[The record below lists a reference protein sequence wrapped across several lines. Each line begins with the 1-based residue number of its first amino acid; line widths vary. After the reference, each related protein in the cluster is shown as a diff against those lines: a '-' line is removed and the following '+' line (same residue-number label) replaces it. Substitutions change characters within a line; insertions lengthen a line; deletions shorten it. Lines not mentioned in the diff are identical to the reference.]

1 MNKILF
7 TIWILNVFNK
17 KSLRGN
23 FSFLLCILTQD
34 YAVNK
39 SVFLLFLDLLQL
51 HGKCR
56 LRINEQWRNEIRKW
70 CHLFVVLETNVGSG
84 DVIYGFHCPLLIRR
98 QFLYIEAHLQGVPRN
113 HGNSVTNSISSLLWT
128 SIVISNF
135 KSHNIVMSARV
146 YLMKTVNGCL

>member
-1 MNKILF
+1 MNNFKFSNGEMNKILF

-84 DVIYGFHCPLLIRR
+84 DVIYGFHCPTVRRRHLRTYEFFTISPLLKEFFRSFIR
-98 QFLYIEAHLQGVPRN
+98 
-113 HGNSVTNSISSLLWT
+113 S
-128 SIVISNF
+128 
-135 KSHNIVMSARV
+135 
-146 YLMKTVNGCL
+146 